1 MRKNNPMNKK
11 VLWISIAS
19 VATLGIGGF
28 LFWRS
33 RKKKKE
39 AEALDAEQVE
49 ATEET
54 KQIEG
59 EQEPT
64 PPPHIDIEENVV
76 YLSAKWCPA
85 CQTNE
90 KTAQALYAK
99 YKDKVEFRMVDADEE
114 IAKSYGFQLGL
125 RSIPVL
131 AFVSEGEV
139 LETMIGPKSMQEYDE
154 MFVKYFPSLKPAT
167 PKAKMVKTPVQE
179 QPPIPPVPQ
188 IAPPEEQSEEV
199 KQLPAPS
206 SNGVE
211 EHEEEAT
218 QDA

>member
-1 MRKNNPMNKK
+1 MNKK

-39 AEALDAEQVE
+39 AEALAAGQVE
-49 ATEET
+49 ASEDT

-59 EQEPT
+59 EQEQDKT

-99 YKDKVEFRMVDADEE
+99 YKDKVEFRRVDADEE

-139 LETMIGPKSMQEYDE
+139 LETMIGPKSMQEYDQ
-154 MFVKYFPSLKPAT
+154 MFAKYFPSLKPAK

-179 QPPIPPVPQ
+179 EPPTPPIPQIEPPV
-188 IAPPEEQSEEV
+188 AQSEEV
-199 KQLPAPS
+199 KQLPAPT
-206 SNGVE
+206 SNGVK
-211 EHEEEAT
+211 EEEETT

>member
-1 MRKNNPMNKK
+1 MNKK
-11 VLWISIAS
+11 VLWISLAS

-39 AEALDAEQVE
+39 AQALASEQGE
-49 ATEET
+49 ATAET

-59 EQEPT
+59 EQEQEQEQEAT

-99 YKDKVEFRMVDADEE
+99 YKDKVEFRMVDADTE

-139 LETMIGPKSMQEYDE
+139 LETMIGPKSMQEYDQ
-154 MFVKYFPSLKPAT
+154 MFAKYFPSLRPAT
-167 PKAKMVKTPVQE
+167 PKAKVVKTPVQAE
-179 QPPIPPVPQ
+179 PPAAPVQQIEPPV
-188 IAPPEEQSEEV
+188 EQAEEV

-206 SNGVE
+206 SNGVSDE
-211 EHEEEAT
+211 KEEAE

>member
-1 MRKNNPMNKK
+1 MNKK

-39 AEALDAEQVE
+39 AEALAAGQVE
-49 ATEET
+49 ASEDT

-59 EQEPT
+59 EQEQDKT

-131 AFVSEGEV
+131 AFVSEGGV
-139 LETMIGPKSMQEYDE
+139 LETMIGPKSMQEYDQ
-154 MFVKYFPSLKPAT
+154 MFAKYFPSLKPAK
-167 PKAKMVKTPVQE
+167 PKAKMVKTPVQQE
-179 QPPIPPVPQ
+179 PPTPPIPQIEPPV
-188 IAPPEEQSEEV
+188 AQSEEV
-199 KQLPAPS
+199 KQLPAPT
-206 SNGVE
+206 SNGVK
-211 EHEEEAT
+211 EEEETT